1 MPAVEETYGLMG
13 HVVQQEILAAGLRQM
28 VMRQRRSAL
37 LPHKDW
43 LIVCEVI

>member
-28 VMRQRRSAL
+28 VMRQRRSAAPQRL
-37 LPHKDW
+37 VSNH
-43 LIVCEVI
+43 VVI